1 MSCELATSGA
11 ADADEDVT
19 VNSFSMMRV
28 SLYPILFNF
37 FCNAIE
43 IRKAG
48 FVFAFL
54 TIPSLLIDINESF
67 CWIASRSIFGKM
79 NTPGLV
85 SLYKSYLAPVYLSSS
100 FHTIHAYFS
109 SEAKSTG
116 NPADLYR
123 ILSKSIEPIDPVSAV
138 LLSFIFVKQK
148 KIDI

>member
-1 MSCELATSGA
+1 
-11 ADADEDVT
+11 
-19 VNSFSMMRV
+19 MRV
-28 SLYPILFNF
+28 SLYPILFSF
-37 FCNAIE
+37 LCNAIE

-48 FVFAFL
+48 FVFVFL
-54 TIPSLLIDINESF
+54 TIPSLLIDTNESF

-85 SLYKSYLAPVYLSSS
+85 WLYKSYLAPVYLSSS

-109 SEAKSTG
+109 SEAKSTEI
-116 NPADLYR
+116 PVDLYR

-148 KIDI
+148 EIDIERERRKRERDWCLAPPIFVQEIG